1 MSMAILKAVWG
12 QQQGY
17 VFVTAKSR
25 GGAWK
30 EQAFKYP
37 QDETLIR
44 QAIDDHVRQN
54 KDVYWCPLV
63 FKEPKRVKESALPT
77 ANILWSDLDE
87 IHPDLGS
94 LKPSIAWKSSDA
106 KYQGI
111 WLLDNSYDTEAV
123 ERTNRDLT
131 YHVGADKSGW
141 DVTQVLRI
149 PGTPNHKYDPPQQG
163 EVLWAKRTKHS
174 LPDII
179 EQTAGATH
187 RTPAKDA
194 KSGAILADWTLTPR
208 LRDLLNV
215 HPAEV
220 EVGERSDRLWEIE
233 SGLVEAGVPILTI
246 VEVVKSSPWN
256 KFKGRRDEDSQI
268 YKEILKADVHVK
280 ERDKQKSAIVEE
292 EKPLDLTNWAVPYD
306 VFVSKKTGKPEWLVD
321 GIWQAGTYGMIAG
334 EPKTYKSVLA
344 TDLALS
350 VASGKPFL
358 NTYEVLHP
366 GKVLFIQEENNEAT
380 VQDRVHKVANHK
392 GLMTTTPHGIPI
404 IMSLPV
410 IFSNNFGIDLTDSDC
425 RTLIENTIRAEQP
438 VMVILDPLYMMLGA
452 VEENSAT
459 EVRDV
464 LRWLT
469 YLRNTYGCAIVLC
482 HHYNKGNDTKTRG
495 GSKMRG
501 TSAFHAWVESALY
514 VKTTTEPNTIEIERE
529 FRTFP
534 TTPQFVVNMELGE
547 PGEMYYRPIVKT
559 GSYSMELEVKKEE
572 VVSWLAGTARSFEEI
587 RILSRMN
594 KKDLTRVLAEL
605 VDKGL
610 VVKDGGVGRGN
621 RATYVLAPQ
630 EE

>member
-1 MSMAILKAVWG
+1 MNMAILKAVWG
-12 QQQGY
+12 QQEGY
-17 VFVTAKSR
+17 AFVTTKQKN
-25 GGAWK
+25 GAWREK
-30 EQAFKYP
+30 SFSYP
-37 QDETLIR
+37 KDVDNIERFITLN
-44 QAIDDHVRQN
+44 VEN
-54 KDVYWCPLV
+54 GLDVYWCPLL

-77 ANILWSDLDE
+77 TSILWADLDE
-87 IHPDLGS
+87 VHPELGS
-94 LKPSIAWKSSDA
+94 LKPSIAWRSSDDR
-106 KYQGI
+106 YQGI
-111 WLLDNSYDTEAV
+111 WLLDDSYDTEAV
-123 ERTNRDLT
+123 ERVNQDLT

-141 DVTQVLRI
+141 DVTQVLRV
-149 PGTPNHKYDPPQQG
+149 PGTPNHKYTPPQEG
-163 EVLWAKRTKHS
+163 EVLWAKKS
-174 LPDII
+174 YFDLAGVI
-179 EQTAGATH
+179 EETAGASSVAPTSG
-187 RTPAKDA
+187 KF
-194 KSGAILADWTLTPR
+194 GAILDGWTLTPR

-215 HPAEV
+215 SPAEV

-233 SGLVEAGVPILTI
+233 TGLVEAGVPILTI
-246 VEVVKSSPWN
+246 VEVVKNSPWN

-268 YKEILKADVHVK
+268 HKEILKAEAHVK
-280 ERDKQKSAIVEE
+280 VRDKPKPLLGES
-292 EKPLDLTNWAVPYD
+292 EKPPDLTNWAVPYD
-306 VFVSKKTGKPEWLVD
+306 VFVSKKTGKPAWLVD

-358 NTYEVLHP
+358 NTYEVLQP

-392 GLMTTTPHGIPI
+392 GLMTTTSYGIPI
-404 IMSLPV
+404 IIPLPIV
-410 IFSNNFGIDLTDSDC
+410 FSNNFGIDLTDDTC
-425 RTLIENTIRAEQP
+425 RELIENTIKAEQP
-438 VMVILDPLYMMLGA
+438 IMVILDPLYMMLGA

-469 YLRNTYGCAIVLC
+469 YIRNTYGCAIVLC
-482 HHYNKGNDTKTRG
+482 HHYNKGNDTKSRG

-547 PGEMYYRPIVKT
+547 PGEMYYRPILKT

-572 VVSWLAGTARSFEEI
+572 VLSWLAGGARGFDDLKL
-587 RILSRMN
+587 LSRIN
-594 KKDLTRVLAEL
+594 KKDLTRVLTEL
-605 VDKGL
+605 VDSGL
-610 VVKDGGVGRGN
+610 VIKDGGLGRGN
-621 RATYVLAPQ
+621 KASYVLATQ
-630 EE
+630 E